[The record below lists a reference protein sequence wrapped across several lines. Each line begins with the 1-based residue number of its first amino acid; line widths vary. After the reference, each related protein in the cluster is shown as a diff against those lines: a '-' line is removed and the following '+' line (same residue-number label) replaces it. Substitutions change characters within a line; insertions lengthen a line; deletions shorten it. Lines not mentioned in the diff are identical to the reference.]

1 MTKIEFK
8 TIPYSTRLKKWT
20 GWELNPRP
28 QPAFSKRAVGVER
41 KLTAQSHLVQFFF
54 EFSNFVPP
62 SKVSIRLAE
71 ITE

>member
-1 MTKIEFK
+1 
-8 TIPYSTRLKKWT
+8 
-20 GWELNPRP
+20 LNPRP

-54 EFSNFVPP
+54 EFSNFGPP